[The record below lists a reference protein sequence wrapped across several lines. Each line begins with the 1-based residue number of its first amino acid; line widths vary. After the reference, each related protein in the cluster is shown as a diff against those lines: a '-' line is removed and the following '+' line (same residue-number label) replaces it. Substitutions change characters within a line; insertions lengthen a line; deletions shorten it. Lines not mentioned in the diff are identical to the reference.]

1 MASGVLNV
9 LLDEAVLASRT
20 IPDCPTQPGT
30 VGRGLFAVSR
40 AKVTDAE
47 QGGCTL
53 FEAASTASPV
63 VSAEQPA
70 LGAVFHG
77 N

>member
-1 MASGVLNV
+1 
-9 LLDEAVLASRT
+9 
-20 IPDCPTQPGT
+20 

-40 AKVTDAE
+40 SKVTDAE

-63 VSAEQPA
+63 VSAEQPVI
-70 LGAVFHG
+70 GAVFHG